1 MVGKR
6 KSTGLARRNSK
17 LSGFITFV
25 CVVLGQN
32 KVGGM
37 PRTNPEL
44 LIRTSG
50 ERRVSN
56 FLLWQIAYSE
66 FVFLDIFWPDFGRK
80 QFVGAVYDYQNRE
93 RRFGMVSEQIN
104 ITE

>member
-1 MVGKR
+1 MVK
-6 KSTGLARRNSK
+6 TISK
-17 LSGFITFV
+17 DLIQNNITENDITDE
-25 CVVLGQN
+25 LISQHLTTKN
-32 KVGGM
+32 I
-37 PRTNPEL
+37 PDPEL